1 MFHLQA
7 RLRAAASHGLMAYL
21 LSLGMALTLLGVTGL
36 LRQGLLAAL
45 LLLALNA
52 WLAVCTLNRRI
63 ALGAG
68 CIALFTGGVWL
79 AIGGVEVMA
88 ECFRALV
95 LHLSG
100 LTTALPMVSVPFAV
114 IVCVLCAAAGW
125 FVTQRSAGAY
135 PALILLVMTVVLLW
149 LGNRTEAL
157 FCLLPAVLACVTLLF
172 RAGDE
177 HTSTLRVLPL
187 AAVATGI
194 AFAGA
199 AAAEGV
205 VSAPLKEL
213 ADDIRQRIY
222 DTFFYTQPRDVFT
235 LATEGY
241 YPQGMSQL
249 GGPATPHDQPVMA
262 VITPRKTYLRGVI
275 KNVYTGRTWLDDIG
289 GRRYLWS
296 ASRFD
301 GLRHAAFDQ
310 NLPNLDGTA
319 DSSLLT
325 TRMLQVRMLRD
336 GASTMFVPQRLRQ
349 LQPEGNL
356 IPYFNGSSEVFATSN
371 LQVGDVWTMEAALF
385 TSADSGLSA
394 LVQAAEAS
402 ADPNWTTV
410 CDKYL
415 QLHDQ
420 IDQRVYE
427 IAAQMTAQADTPY
440 EKAMALQQF
449 LAGNYVYNLDVA
461 EQPANQDFVST
472 FLVETKEGYCTYFA
486 SAMTVMC
493 RMVGLP
499 ARYVEGYVA
508 YPDAEGL
515 ALVTGQEGHA
525 WTEVYF
531 RGFGWVTFDATP
543 LSAEY
548 ADIPPQDSADGGDPV
563 PEESPAPSEEPT
575 STPKPT
581 AQPEESPTPSPVSSE
596 APQGQPA
603 PSESPDEQPGASE
616 QENSASRSGFPW
628 RWMLLWGILALLV
641 LRWLFVQP
649 GIQAKCQKSEFRRWM
664 VYAQAT
670 HEALRQQGFI
680 REQAETPAAF
690 LRRAAAS
697 SPMSAS
703 LRVLADAE
711 NLMFYG
717 HVAPY
722 AEETAQARE
731 CFKAVYGT
739 LKSRQ
744 KLLFQLQRMCL
755 PARHFAMTK
764 R

>member
-1 MFHLQA
+1 
-7 RLRAAASHGLMAYL
+7 MAYL
-21 LSLGMALTLLGVTGL
+21 LSLGMALTLLSVTGL
-36 LRQGLLAAL
+36 LRQGMLAAL

-52 WLAVCTLNRRI
+52 GLAVCTLNRRV

-68 CIALFTGGVWL
+68 CIALFTGGIWL
-79 AIGGVEVMA
+79 VIGGAGVMA

-149 LGNRTEAL
+149 LSNRTEAL
-157 FCLLPAVLACVTLLF
+157 FCLLPAVLTCVTLLF

-177 HTSTLRVLPL
+177 RTSTLRVLPL
-187 AAVATGI
+187 AAVVTGI

-205 VSAPLKEL
+205 VFAPLKEL

-296 ASRFD
+296 ASRFE
-301 GLRHAAFDQ
+301 GLRRAAFDQ

-336 GASTMFVPQRLRQ
+336 SASTMFVPQRLRQ

-371 LQVGDVWTMEAALF
+371 LKLGDVWTMEAALF

-394 LVQAAEAS
+394 LVAAAETAS
-402 ADPNWTTV
+402 DPNWTAV
-410 CDKYL
+410 CDDYL

-427 IAAQMTAQADTPY
+427 MAAQMTAYANTPY

-543 LSAEY
+543 VSVEY
-548 ADIPPQDSADGGDPV
+548 TDIPPQNPSDGGDSA

-575 STPKPT
+575 STPQPT
-581 AQPEESPTPSPVSSE
+581 AQPEESPSPS
-596 APQGQPA
+596 PA
-603 PSESPDEQPGASE
+603 PSESPQEQPVPSELPDEQPGVSE
-616 QENSASRSGFPW
+616 QDASVPSSFS
-628 RWMLLWGILALLV
+628 RWNGLLIWAILALLV
-641 LRWLFVQP
+641 LRWILVQP
-649 GIQAKCQKSEFRRWM
+649 DVQAKRQKNEFRRWL
-664 VYAQAT
+664 VYTQAT
-670 HEALRQQGFI
+670 YDALCRQGFI
-680 REQAETPAAF
+680 RERAETPAAF

-703 LRVLADAE
+703 LCALADAE

-717 HVAPY
+717 HAAPY

-739 LKSRQ
+739 LKVGQ
-744 KLLFQLQRMCL
+744 KLLFQLQRVCL
-755 PARHFAMTK
+755 PARHFAITK
-764 R
+764 T